1 MSRPAFIGHG
11 LALLVALA
19 GSSAAWAGQDGRVFL
34 WEGDGLR
41 LETAALPRDQV
52 IAFLLARGFDS
63 DTAGAIA
70 EEGCIFR
77 SAIGSFALAPGEGP
91 VSVSLGDWRVMA
103 DGQERGLR
111 LRETWAAE
119 MARRGADPAAGIALE
134 WALFPSEQSFGP
146 EDYNWGLLSFA
157 LPPGTRFDFTFSWR
171 KGQSEYS
178 RSFTEMEC
186 SP

>member
-1 MSRPAFIGHG
+1 VSRRAFIGHG
-11 LALLVALA
+11 LALLAALVGVSMA
-19 GSSAAWAGQDGRVFL
+19 RAGQDGRVFL

-41 LETAALPRDQV
+41 LETAALPRDQIV
-52 IAFLLARGFDS
+52 AFLLARGFDS
-63 DTAGAIA
+63 ATAGEIA

-77 SAIGSFALAPGEGP
+77 SAIGSFALAPGEEP
-91 VSVSLGDWRVMA
+91 VSVNLGDWRVTVN
-103 DGQERGLR
+103 GQQRGLR
-111 LRETWAAE
+111 LREDWAAE
-119 MARRGADPAAGIALE
+119 MARRGADPAAAIALE

-157 LPPGTRFDFTFSWR
+157 LPPGTRFDVTFSWR

-178 RSFTEMEC
+178 RSFTQMEC